1 MYSIEILLPIF
12 DNGGRRIAK
21 RHFRDTATELTQRFG
36 GLTAHTRA
44 PVEGLWSKGARAKRD
59 VMVIYEVN
67 SPRLDRRWWRGY
79 RRTLER
85 RFRQEEI
92 QIIAVRA
99 QKL

>member
-1 MYSIEILLPIF
+1 MYSIQLLLPLF
-12 DNGGRRIAK
+12 DNGGRPIRK
-21 RHFRDTATELTQRFG
+21 SRFKQTAAELTRRFG

-44 PVEGLWSKGARAKRD
+44 PVEGVWSKGSGAQRD

-67 SPRLDRRWWRGY
+67 AARLARGWWRGY
-79 RRTLER
+79 RRLLEG
-85 RFRQEEI
+85 RFGQEEI